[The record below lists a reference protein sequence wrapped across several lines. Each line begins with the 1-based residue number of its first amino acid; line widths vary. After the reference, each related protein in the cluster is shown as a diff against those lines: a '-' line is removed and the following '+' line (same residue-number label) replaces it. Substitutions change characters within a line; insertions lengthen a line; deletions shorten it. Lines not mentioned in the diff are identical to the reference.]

1 LRQTLNI
8 LVLFCYLLFNAG
20 MAYSLHY
27 CGSEL
32 VSAALYANEEA
43 KCVCGGSKAD
53 SSKSCCNDV
62 SVESADSEQ
71 KVPACASFSFSKTL
85 LYQFPYIIEVVQK
98 FFSQFRSIN
107 FPEELPPPKLKVPTY
122 ILIQV
127 FRI

>member
-1 LRQTLNI
+1 M
-8 LVLFCYLLFNAG
+8 V
-20 MAYSLHY
+20 YSLHY

-32 VSAALYANEEA
+32 VSTSLNADKEK
-43 KCVCGGSKAD
+43 KCVCGNSKAD

-62 SVESADSEQ
+62 SVESSESEQ
-71 KVPACASFSFSKTL
+71 KLTTFASFSFSKTL
-85 LYQFPYIIEVVQK
+85 LYQLPYIIEVVQK
-98 FFSQFRSIN
+98 FFLQFRSIN